1 MCIGFR
7 QRAEQNIPSVHITK
21 TPMGSGHPRE
31 MLFMALRHMERG
43 WGEGRAGEPA
53 GRLCCARCAQ
63 SLETKDSRISI
74 FSALATVQLF
84 SLVELPPPTPTP
96 SRGVLL
102 QSGSSPLQI
111 ASSPTCLLWSLIH
124 LSIYTVVNQ
133 D

>member
-1 MCIGFR
+1 MCIDFR
-7 QRAEQNIPSVHITK
+7 QRAEQNIPSVDITK
-21 TPMGSGHPRE
+21 TPMGSGHARE
-31 MLFMALRHMERG
+31 MLFMPLRHMERG
-43 WGEGRAGEPA
+43 WGEGRAREPA
-53 GRLCCARCAQ
+53 GRLCCARCAH

-84 SLVELPPPTPTP
+84 SLVELPPHTP

-102 QSGSSPLQI
+102 QAGSSPLQI